1 MQTYSVWNYGTRAYD
16 YYQAPGGGG
25 THAGSPPV
33 RSSSSLG
40 ASPEQAAWPLP
51 VSATKIGSG
60 RLPKGKIAVKTVGGI
75 ALAGV
80 DLSDPVTVG
89 AVIVLSFIAW
99 KNRRHL
105 L

>member
-1 MQTYSVWNYGTRAYD
+1 MQIYSVWNNAGRAYD
-16 YYQAPGGGG
+16 YYQAPGGSA

-40 ASPEQAAWPLP
+40 AAPEQAAWPLP
-51 VSATKIGSG
+51 VGAQKIGSG
-60 RLPKGKIAVKTVGGI
+60 PLPRGRIASKTVGGI

-89 AVIVLSFIAW
+89 AVVVLSYIAW